1 MAFKFTPKYIQIWLL
16 ISSLVVIYDA
26 AYVLLR
32 PDSMKG
38 GSLFKYFFPYELYI
52 QVDTLYGDIHDKFG
66 IIQSWLNLV

>member
-38 GSLFKYFFPYELYI
+38 GSLFKYFLVKLSLDFHNILRIIYEFK
-52 QVDTLYGDIHDKFG
+52 Q
-66 IIQSWLNLV
+66 W